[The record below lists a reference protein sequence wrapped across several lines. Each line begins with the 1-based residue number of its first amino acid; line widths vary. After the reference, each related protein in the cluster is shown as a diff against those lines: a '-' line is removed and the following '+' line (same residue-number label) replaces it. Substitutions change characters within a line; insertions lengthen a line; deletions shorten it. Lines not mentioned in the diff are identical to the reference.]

1 MSVSVPAYSN
11 ACIAPGRS
19 ASTVYLVGVP
29 VTNEGRLEAYTVD
42 LSNIN
47 APTATFVNNRTSSSW
62 SSYAPKGCYSYPGN
76 QADANGPILVAQ
88 FGPKSYFTNVYPNG
102 TIDFASYF
110 NSIGFISP
118 KLFSLTGA
126 VGNLDWFTA
135 FANMTFPSTNSPW
148 CGLRINATE
157 TINSQQDAII
167 SLYPSSNPLLSIG
180 TFVATSNTPAQGY
193 HTVFDASGNS
203 GTIYT
208 TLASAAP
215 ILTSQD
221 RVLSLTSPQQVDMG
235 GVTLTTN
242 ALSITMIGVGYILDR
257 APDGST
263 VMYSISPGRS
273 VKLERVSIAG
283 NVPPFSPSMVA
294 TALNSQIVV
303 YGSSTGNIATATFN
317 IYDTVT
323 GAWNGPGL
331 VKPSVPAP
339 SSSGGTPR
347 PSSEPSSDGSKTN
360 AAAIGGGVAAAVVVL
375 LLIAFV
381 IYKRRKPKTN
391 AAATAAAADTG
402 PGGSQPPATSVNIYN
417 DAGKMGNQPPMQQNY
432 QQQQHQQQ
440 QQPTYNP
447 HHSYIP
453 PTPLGKDTFGAT
465 SPIQQHQQSPVQ
477 QYQQSPVIFQSQQYN
492 ANQDQQQQTYS
503 YIPPTIGSVPSQQ
516 QPPNIFQP
524 QTAGISPAYSQP
536 IYTSGPG
543 TAGAIQPTYAPVN
556 QDQAPSTGSPQYRQ
570 QAQVQGQ
577 GYAP

>member
-1 MSVSVPAYSN
+1 MSVSVPAFSN

-42 LSNIN
+42 LSNVH
-47 APTATFVNNRTSSSW
+47 APKATFVNNRTSSSW
-62 SSYAPKGCYSYPGN
+62 SSSAPKGCYSYPGN
-76 QADANGPILVAQ
+76 QADANGPILVTQ
-88 FGPKSYFTNVYPNG
+88 FGPKSFFTNVYPNG
-102 TIDFASYF
+102 TIDYASYF
-110 NSIGFISP
+110 NLVGFISP

-135 FANMTFPSTNSPW
+135 FANMTFPATNSPW
-148 CGLRINATE
+148 CGLRINATD
-157 TINSQQDAII
+157 TINSQQDAIL

-193 HTVFDASGNS
+193 HTVFDASGTS

-215 ILTSQD
+215 LLTGQD
-221 RVLSLTSPQQVDMG
+221 RVLSLTSPQPVEMA

-242 ALSITMIGVGYILDR
+242 AISITMIGVGYILDR
-257 APDGST
+257 ASDGST

-273 VKLERVSIAG
+273 AKLERVSISG

-303 YGSSTGNIATATFN
+303 YGSSTGSIATATFN

-323 GAWNGPGL
+323 GDWNGPGL
-331 VKPSVPAP
+331 VKPQAPAP
-339 SSSGGTPR
+339 SSSGGSPR
-347 PSSEPSSDGSKTN
+347 PTSEPTGGESKSN
-360 AAAIGGGVAAAVVVL
+360 AAAIGGGVAAAVVII

-381 IYKRRKPKTN
+381 FYKRRKPKTN
-391 AAATAAAADTG
+391 AASAGTGAGAT
-402 PGGSQPPATSVNIYN
+402 GGSNVYN
-417 DAGKMGNQPPMQQNY
+417 DAGKTGNQPPMQQNY
-432 QQQQHQQQ
+432 QQQQQQQQ

-453 PTPLGKDTFGAT
+453 QTPMGKDAFGPT
-465 SPIQQHQQSPVQ
+465 SPIPQHQQSPVQ

-492 ANQDQQQQTYS
+492 ANQGQQQQSYN
-503 YIPPTIGSVPSQQ
+503 YIPPTIGGVPPQQ
-516 QPPNIFQP
+516 QSPNIFQP
-524 QTAGISPAYSQP
+524 QTSGSSPAYSQP
-536 IYTSGPG
+536 IYTSAPG
-543 TAGAIQPTYAPVN
+543 TAGAIQPTYPPIS
-556 QDQAPSTGSPQYRQ
+556 QDHAPSSGSPQYSQ
-570 QAQVQGQ
+570 QTQGQ